1 MPELC
6 RFFGIVIRMYAG
18 DHPPPHF
25 HAEYAEHEVQI
36 SIGDRRVMR
45 GSLPPRQSKLVM
57 EWAAE
62 READLLAAWA
72 RASADET
79 PGTIDPL

>member
-6 RFFGIVIRMYAG
+6 RFFGIVIRMYAS

-25 HAEYAEHEVQI
+25 HAEYAEHEAQI
-36 SIGDRRVMR
+36 SIGDRRIMR
-45 GSLPPRQSKLVM
+45 GSLPARQNRLVM
-57 EWAAE
+57 EWAAK

-72 RASADET
+72 KASADEA
-79 PGTIDPL
+79 PGTIEPL